1 MENISGNEATIND
14 KNKEKTKQI
23 IRDFIFIL
31 FYHLFGGSSI
41 NKYTPQNSLFDE

>member
-23 IRDFIFIL
+23 IRDFIL

>member
-23 IRDFIFIL
+23 IRDFIL
-31 FYHLFGGSSI
+31 FYFTTCLVV
-41 NKYTPQNSLFDE
+41 LA